1 MKKSTMQKR
10 IVDFSLLIEFLHHV
24 SAQNDTVMYVVI
36 EVVIITVFFVGFVGE
51 VNHVSTAENMF
62 QDIHIVMIDGSFVQ
76 SWTDRNF
83 HIRAMSLA

>member
-51 VNHVSTAENMF
+51 VDYIFTSENMF
-62 QDIHIVMIDGSFVQ
+62 QDIHVIMIDGCLVQ
-76 SWTDRNF
+76 SWTYRNL
-83 HIRAMSLA
+83 HICAVSLA